1 MSVRDLSERIDAL
14 CYWKGGFG
22 NFIVMSAAT
31 ICRWKLSVMHTVPGT
46 APGVRL
52 DALFAPMFARAFAAL
67 LAPVPPL
74 AMGTGVAMPA

>member
-1 MSVRDLSERIDAL
+1 MVTELLPLMDVEPYATL
-14 CYWKGGFG
+14 KG
-22 NFIVMSAAT
+22 SLAAG
-31 ICRWKLSVMHTVPGT
+31 TVPV
-46 APGVRL
+46 VRL